1 MDQET
6 IDLYESFQ
14 ELNNTVFKAMSI
26 QELFDLRHYMLDLM
40 NELGAL
46 LNE

>member
-6 IDLYESFQ
+6 IDLYDNFQ

-26 QELFDLRHYMLDLM
+26 EELFDLRHDMLDLM
-40 NELGAL
+40 NELGEL
-46 LNE
+46 LKE